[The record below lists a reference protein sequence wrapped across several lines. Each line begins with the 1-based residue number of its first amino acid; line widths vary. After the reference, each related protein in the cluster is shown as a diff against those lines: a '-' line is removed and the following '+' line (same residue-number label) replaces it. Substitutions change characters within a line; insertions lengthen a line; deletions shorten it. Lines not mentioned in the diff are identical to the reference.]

1 MRSMPRWPT
10 RWLAWARDNLFR
22 RARPRPLSA
31 SVGYERAGGTRWDSP
46 VPWTADAAI
55 LDVLVRM
62 PLSAR
67 RKADFA
73 LRLPFA
79 TFPADSI
86 RPDLDDR
93 CRITFRF
100 PVPLDTLRGD
110 LLWKGRVIATL
121 PVHVLTPG
129 GFLADLAV
137 AHPTV
142 SVRLGGTTVA
152 AGAFVPDKCEGLLTA
167 AVIRCSSALGP
178 LAELGL
184 KAVFHDEANGRT
196 HTVPVA
202 LTAAQLAR
210 PEAVVAALCPEVPRQ
225 PGGWW
230 VTWTAGDRT
239 LTTQRVHA
247 VPADR
252 FEGTVRLL
260 ESRFAVIEP
269 GGAVRTVKLPPSLV
283 GAERVGP
290 CFVLSGGESGAAA
303 VCRFE
308 VTGVSAGDL
317 TPVLGREAETVVTD
331 APTVFVPALF
341 EADQLDRV
349 SGFELRL
356 NGRLLGVASL
366 RPVPAAALN
375 AEGGFTPPP
384 EFTWSSAAD
393 DELADRLKR
402 LQ

>member
-1 MRSMPRWPT
+1 MPRWPT
-10 RWLAWARDNLFR
+10 RWLAWARDNLLR
-22 RARPRPLSA
+22 RVRPRPLSA
-31 SVGYERAGGTRWDSP
+31 AVGYERAGATRWDAP
-46 VPWTADAAI
+46 IPWAADAAI
-55 LDVLVRM
+55 VDVLVRL
-62 PLSAR
+62 PLAAR
-67 RKADFA
+67 RKTDFA

-79 TFPADSI
+79 TVPADSI

-110 LLWKGRVIATL
+110 LLWKGRVLATL

-129 GFLADLAV
+129 SFLAGLAV
-137 AHPTV
+137 ANPTV
-142 SVRLGGTTVA
+142 SVRLAGSTVA
-152 AGAFVPDKCEGLLTA
+152 ASSFVPDRCEGLFA
-167 AVIRCSSALGP
+167 AALLRCQTALGP

-184 KAVFHDEANGRT
+184 KAVFHDEAAGRSFA
-196 HTVPVA
+196 VPVA

-210 PEAVVAALCPEVPRQ
+210 PEAVVVAACPEVPRQ
-225 PGGWW
+225 VGGWW
-230 VTWTAGDRT
+230 VSWLAGERT

-247 VPADR
+247 IAGDR
-252 FEGTVRLL
+252 FHAGVRLL
-260 ESRFAVIEP
+260 DARFAVVDP
-269 GGAVRTVKLPPSLV
+269 GGGTRTVKLPPSLV
-283 GAERVGP
+283 GTERVGP
-290 CFVLSGGESGAAA
+290 CFVLSGSEPGATA

-308 VTGVSAGDL
+308 VTGVSTGEPGPLLWRDA
-317 TPVLGREAETVVTD
+317 EAVVTD
-331 APTVFVPALF
+331 GPSVFVPALF
-341 EADQLDRV
+341 DATQLDRV

-366 RPVPAAALN
+366 RPVPAATLT

-402 LQ
+402 LG

>member
-1 MRSMPRWPT
+1 MPRWTT

-22 RARPRPLSA
+22 RAKPRPLSA
-31 SVGYERAGGTRWDSP
+31 AVGYERAGGTRWDSP
-46 VPWTADAAI
+46 IPWTADAAVV
-55 LDVLVRM
+55 DVLVRL
-62 PLSAR
+62 PLAAR
-67 RKADFA
+67 RKTDFA
-73 LRLPFA
+73 FRLPFA

-93 CRITFRF
+93 CRVTFRF
-100 PVPLDTLRGD
+100 PVPTDAFRGD
-110 LLWKGRVIATL
+110 LLWKGRVLASI

-129 GFLADLAV
+129 SFLAGLAV
-137 AHPTV
+137 TNPTV
-142 SVRLGGTTVA
+142 SVRLGGSTVA
-152 AGAFVPDKCEGLLTA
+152 ATAFVPDRCEGLLAAALLRCQTA
-167 AVIRCSSALGP
+167 LTP
-178 LAELGL
+178 LAELGV
-184 KAVFHDEANGRT
+184 KAVFHDEFTGRA
-196 HTVPVA
+196 HVVPVA

-210 PEAVVAALCPEVPRQ
+210 SEAVAVAACPAVPHHV
-225 PGGWW
+225 GGWW
-230 VTWTAGDRT
+230 VSWLAGDRT

-247 VPADR
+247 IAADR
-252 FEGTVRLL
+252 FESGVRLL
-260 ESRFAVIEP
+260 ESRFAVIDS

-290 CFVLSGGESGAAA
+290 CFVLNGSEAGAAG

-308 VTGVSAGDL
+308 VMGISTGEL
-317 TPVLGREAETVVTD
+317 YPVLWRDAEAVVTD
-331 APTVFVPALF
+331 GPSVFVPALF
-341 EADQLDRV
+341 DASQLDRV

-366 RPVPAAALN
+366 RPVPAALLN
-375 AEGGFTPPP
+375 GEGGFTPPP

>member
-1 MRSMPRWPT
+1 MSLWPT
-10 RWLAWARDNLFR
+10 HWLAWARDSLLR

-31 SVGYERAGGTRWDSP
+31 AVGYERAGGTRWDAP
-46 VPWTADAAI
+46 VPWTADAAVV
-55 LDVLVRM
+55 DVLVRL
-62 PLSAR
+62 PLTAR
-67 RKADFA
+67 RKTDFA
-73 LRLPFA
+73 FRLPFA

-93 CRITFRF
+93 CRVTFRF

-110 LLWKGRVIATL
+110 LLWKGRVLASI

-129 GFLADLAV
+129 LFLAGLAMV
-137 AHPTV
+137 NPTV
-142 SVRLGGTTVA
+142 SVRLGGSTVA
-152 AGAFVPDKCEGLLTA
+152 ATSFVPDRCEGLIA
-167 AVIRCSSALGP
+167 AALLRCSSALAP

-184 KAVFHDEANGRT
+184 KVVFHDEAAGRT
-196 HTVPVA
+196 HAVPVA

-210 PEAVVAALCPEVPRQ
+210 SEAVVAAACPAVPRQ
-225 PGGWW
+225 AGGWW
-230 VTWTAGDRT
+230 VTWTAGDRV

-247 VPADR
+247 TAADR
-252 FEGTVRLL
+252 FESGVRLL
-260 ESRFAVIEP
+260 ESRFVVVDT
-269 GGAVRTVKLPPSLV
+269 GGAVRTAKLPPSLV
-283 GAERVGP
+283 GAERIGP
-290 CFVLSGGESGAAA
+290 CFVLGGGEAGAAA

-308 VTGVSAGDL
+308 VMGVSTGEL
-317 TPVLGREAETVVTD
+317 YPVLWRDAEAVVTD
-331 APTVFVPALF
+331 APSVFAPALF
-341 EADQLDRV
+341 DAAQLDRV

-356 NGRLLGVASL
+356 NGRLLGMASL

-375 AEGGFTPPP
+375 AEGGFVPPP

>member
-1 MRSMPRWPT
+1 MPRWPT
-10 RWLAWARDNLFR
+10 RWLVWARDNLLR
-22 RARPRPLSA
+22 SARPRPLSA
-31 SVGYERAGGTRWDSP
+31 AVGYERAGGTRWDTP
-46 VPWTADAAI
+46 VPWTADAAVV
-55 LDVLVRM
+55 DVLVRL
-62 PLSAR
+62 PLAAR
-67 RKADFA
+67 RKTDFA
-73 LRLPFA
+73 FRLPFA

-93 CRITFRF
+93 CRVTFRF

-110 LLWKGRVIATL
+110 LLWKNRVLVSL
-121 PVHVLTPG
+121 PVHVLTPNL
-129 GFLADLAV
+129 FLAGLAV
-137 AHPTV
+137 TNPSV
-142 SVRLGGTTVA
+142 SVRFGGSTVA
-152 AGAFVPDKCEGLLTA
+152 ATCFVPDRCDGLF
-167 AVIRCSSALGP
+167 AVALLRCSAALGP

-184 KAVFHDEANGRT
+184 KAVFHDEATGRS
-196 HTVPVA
+196 HVVPVA

-210 PEAVVAALCPEVPRQ
+210 SEAVVVAACPEVPRQ
-225 PGGWW
+225 VGGWW

-247 VPADR
+247 IAADR
-252 FEGTVRLL
+252 FESGVRLL
-260 ESRFAVIEP
+260 EARFAVVDSA
-269 GGAVRTVKLPPSLV
+269 GAVRTVKLPPSLV

-290 CFVLSGGESGAAA
+290 CFVLAGSESGAVA

-308 VTGVSAGDL
+308 VTGISTGEL
-317 TPVLGREAETVVTD
+317 YPVLWRGAEAVVTD
-331 APTVFVPALF
+331 GPSVFVPALF
-341 EADQLDRV
+341 EAAQLDRV

-366 RPVPAAALN
+366 RPVPAAVLN
-375 AEGGFTPPP
+375 GEGGFTPPP

>member
-1 MRSMPRWPT
+1 MPRWTT
-10 RWLAWARDNLFR
+10 RWLAWARDNLLR

-31 SVGYERAGGTRWDSP
+31 AVGYERAGGTRWEVP
-46 VPWTADAAI
+46 VPWTADAA
-55 LDVLVRM
+55 LVDVLVRL
-62 PLSAR
+62 PLAAR
-67 RKADFA
+67 RKTDFA
-73 LRLPFA
+73 FRLPFA

-93 CRITFRF
+93 CRVTFRF
-100 PVPLDTLRGD
+100 PVPLDTLRGE
-110 LLWKGRVIATL
+110 LLWKGRVLASI

-129 GFLADLAV
+129 LFLAGLAV
-137 AHPTV
+137 TNPTV
-142 SVRLGGTTVA
+142 SVRLGASTVA
-152 AGAFVPDKCEGLLTA
+152 ATAFVPDRCAGLFAGA
-167 AVIRCSSALGP
+167 ALRCSSVLGP

-184 KAVFHDEANGRT
+184 KAVFHDEASGRS

-210 PEAVVAALCPEVPRQ
+210 PEAVVVAACPEVPRQ
-225 PGGWW
+225 VGPWW
-230 VTWTAGDRT
+230 VTWLAGERT

-247 VPADR
+247 ITAAR
-252 FEGTVRLL
+252 FESGVRLL
-260 ESRFAVIEP
+260 EARFAVVDSA
-269 GGAVRTVKLPPSLV
+269 GAVRTVKLPPSLV

-290 CFVLSGGESGAAA
+290 CFVLAGSEAGAAA

-308 VTGVSAGDL
+308 VMGISTGEFY
-317 TPVLGREAETVVTD
+317 PVLWREAEAVVTD
-331 APTVFVPALF
+331 GPSVFVPALF
-341 EADQLDRV
+341 EAAQLDRV

-366 RPVPAAALN
+366 RPVPAAVLN
-375 AEGGFTPPP
+375 GEGGFTPPP